1 MDRKIGDPG
10 EFLNASMASRA
21 VNIKPDMRKV
31 RRLDIYHRSYR
42 KYLFIGLGIAA
53 GLLVIAGVLLVSD
66 HLKSGMLF
74 LILAVALGLFSLR
87 FRQMLTGDAYTNGLL
102 VAGVVT
108 SVSPLRLAVAAEVEN
123 GSGENP
129 QNIVWGVKQI
139 AISDLTLHPA
149 QLGEQ
154 VPCVALFGGD
164 NNGVHA
170 DFEPR
175 PLAWGTDN
183 PAVVQA
189 AHAAIEPEEW
199 AIAAHLAAQAAHL
212 TSNSDI
218 AYFDEDLQLI
228 APPATA
234 SADDGKD
241 Q

>member
-1 MDRKIGDPG
+1 MDRQIGDPG

-31 RRLDIYHRSYR
+31 RRLDIYHRTYR
-42 KYLFIGLGIAA
+42 KYMFIGLGIAA
-53 GLLVIAGVLLVSD
+53 GLLAVAGLLLVSD

-87 FRQMLTGDAYTNGLL
+87 FRQMLTGAAYTNGLL

-129 QNIVWGVKQI
+129 RNIVWGVKHI
-139 AISDLTLHPA
+139 EIPALTLHKA

-164 NNGVHA
+164 NDGVHA

-175 PLAWGTDN
+175 PLAWGTDD
-183 PAVVQA
+183 PVVLQA

-199 AIAAHLAAQAAHL
+199 TIAEQLAAQASHL
-212 TSNSDI
+212 TDNDSI
-218 AYFDEDLQLI
+218 AYFDDELQLV
-228 APPATA
+228 AAAATA
-234 SADDGKD
+234 SDEGKD
-241 Q
+241 E